1 MPAEEDRLNAFRES
15 RNVRIRTRTMSRLR
29 LIIFA
34 ETKAHYLVSGKRNI
48 PPTLMVERFA
58 IIPGRT
64 LRTVTYPPPR
74 LATMGVKLSLPRLF
88 TNTYIR
94 VIDTHTYICICTRGK
109 CTCIYNGALSTEYHF
124 RGTS

>member
-15 RNVRIRTRTMSRLR
+15 KNVRIRTRTMSRLR

-34 ETKAHYLVSGKRNI
+34 RTKAHYLVSGKRNI

-74 LATMGVKLSLPRLF
+74 LATMGMKLSLPRLF
-88 TNTYIR
+88 TNYLYSR
-94 VIDTHTYICICTRGK
+94 YRYTH
-109 CTCIYNGALSTEYHF
+109 IYMYMHAWKMHVYL
-124 RGTS
+124 

>member
-48 PPTLMVERFA
+48 PPLSWWKDSQLYLDVPYAPLLTLPLDWQRW
-58 IIPGRT
+58 G
-64 LRTVTYPPPR
+64 
-74 LATMGVKLSLPRLF
+74 
-88 TNTYIR
+88 
-94 VIDTHTYICICTRGK
+94 
-109 CTCIYNGALSTEYHF
+109 
-124 RGTS
+124 